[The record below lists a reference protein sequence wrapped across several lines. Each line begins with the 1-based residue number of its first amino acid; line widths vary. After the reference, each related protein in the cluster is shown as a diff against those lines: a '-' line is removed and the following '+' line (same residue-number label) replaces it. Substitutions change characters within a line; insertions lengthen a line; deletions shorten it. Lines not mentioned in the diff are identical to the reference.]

1 MPVKIEKDNS
11 ISISGFK
18 GIGQSPLDDFSDV
31 MGINLERQ
39 GLAGVNFKFNKIAET
54 ISATT
59 STVDAAGVTS
69 NIITTAD
76 SLWYRENV
84 KGLAV
89 TLSTTGT
96 LPGGLSEDT
105 IYYVI
110 NVGTTTGLYRLA
122 TSLENASAGTA
133 IDITD
138 TGTGTHTITP
148 ITPKK
153 IIGWTNNPSGD
164 IFAIDVDRDGTYSN
178 LWFIGSVPYLLKGN
192 LNNCSGIMYFKG
204 YILVWDSNGVSALT
218 DIQAYDNT
226 LTWTAD
232 FDDIAI
238 SNTGDAMPFFSVNDG
253 NRIYFYNGLETGRY
267 YKIGF
272 LEEVV
277 GQTFNPKNSATF
289 DFVADAIT
297 IPFESFESQP
307 VDIDEINEY
316 IVIASGTDKLYFW
329 DKKSPSFTSY
339 IKLQESGIKSIEI
352 VDNTAYVFMKN
363 SGNIYQA
370 NTVSSELFLSV
381 PDHISNEYYNYIA
394 GVENYRTNYTF
405 LFKRELLF
413 SVSIISGDTYR
424 GYSKNYIMSYNFDRE
439 QLTKKY
445 ISSYGET
452 NERSGNDFGYIYSI
466 YNRGDN
472 LLLSSSDYTISGD
485 TLNYAVESQLYNDD
499 YLGTKTKYVYDNYEP
514 YIITGLLS
522 YGENYNKKT
531 VRELQVSFI
540 RELATGQGIKVYYRR
555 NDNGSWTLLK
565 TIDYTTY
572 GGIKDLKVE
581 APITDIIDIQF
592 KIEMTGLNKT
602 SPYLKY
608 IRLIP

>member
-1 MPVKIEKDNS
+1 MKIEKDNS
-11 ISISGFK
+11 ISISGFN
-18 GIGQSPLDDFSDV
+18 GIGQSILDDFSDV
-31 MGINLERQ
+31 MGVNLERQ

-59 STVDAAGVTS
+59 FTVDAAGVTS

-96 LPGGLSEDT
+96 LPGGLAVDT

-110 NVGTTTGLYRLA
+110 NSGTSTGLYRLA

-138 TGTGTHTITP
+138 TGTGIHTITP
-148 ITPKK
+148 VTPKK
-153 IIGWTNNPSGD
+153 IIGWTTNPNGD
-164 IFAIDVDRDGTYSN
+164 IFAIDVDRDENYSN
-178 LWFIGSVPYLLKGN
+178 LWFIDNIGSVPYLLKGN
-192 LNNCSGIMYFKG
+192 LNNCFGIMYFKG
-204 YILVWDSNGVSALT
+204 YILVWDSNSVSALT
-218 DIQAYDNT
+218 DIQSYDDT

-232 FDDIAI
+232 FDDITI
-238 SNTGDAMPFFSVNDG
+238 SITGDAMPFFSINDG
-253 NRIYFYNGLETGRY
+253 NRIYFYNGVEAGRY

-272 LEEVV
+272 IEEVV
-277 GQTFNPKNSATF
+277 GQTFDPTNVATF

-297 IPFESFESQP
+297 IPFEGYESQP

-316 IVIASGTDKLYFW
+316 IVIASGTDKLFFW

-352 VDNTAYVFMKN
+352 VDNTIYVFMEN
-363 SGNIYQA
+363 SGNIYRA
-370 NTVSSELFLSV
+370 NTVSSELFLSI
-381 PDHISNEYYNYIA
+381 PDHITNEYYNYIA

-413 SVSIISGDTYR
+413 SVSILDTDISR
-424 GYSKNYIMSYNFDRE
+424 NYIMSYNFDKE
-439 QLTKKY
+439 QLTKKF

-452 NERSGNDFGYIYSI
+452 NERSGNTFGYIYSI
-466 YNRGDN
+466 YNQGDN
-472 LLLSSSDYTISGD
+472 LLLSSSDYTVSGD

-499 YLGTKTKYVYDNYEP
+499 YLGTRTKYVYDNYEP

-522 YGENYNKKT
+522 YGENYNKRT
-531 VRELQVSFI
+531 LRELQVSFI
-540 RELATGQGIKVYYRR
+540 RELTTGQGIKIYYRR
-555 NDNGSWTLLK
+555 NDNDSWTLLK

-572 GGIKDLKVE
+572 SGIKDLKVE
-581 APITDIIDIQF
+581 APITDIIDIEF
-592 KIEMTGLNKT
+592 KIELAGNNLT
-602 SPYLKY
+602 SPYFKY